1 MNLDKF
7 RANPSESIGA
17 VFFTNYRILLYQTK
31 NGEDLADYIGLFG
44 FYVDL
49 VTDIK
54 SLMIKISKIEY
65 IRAYDMLIFDY
76 KNGIP
81 GDISLL
87 QHVRNINADTP
98 ILLLAD
104 SLKDSNNDMV
114 LRIDSFREGADDVI
128 LRPFNI
134 EEFIYRIRAVLRRCK
149 PVLSK
154 IKLEYQ
160 IGSMLFNTDT
170 YLLTYSDGTLIKL
183 RPSEGKILSIMC
195 AYMDRPIPRSIM
207 LYELYGSEDTSS
219 VSRKQSFS
227 TTLSVL
233 KNRFKPDPQVEI
245 RVTRETVMLRVNSGP
260 DNRPDDG
267 ADLM

>member
-7 RANPSESIGA
+7 RANPSKSIGS

-31 NGEDLADYIGLFG
+31 NGEDLAEYINMFG

-65 IRAYDMLIFDY
+65 MRAYDILILDY
-76 KNGIP
+76 KNGVP
-81 GDISLL
+81 GDISLIS
-87 QHVRNINADTP
+87 HVRSINADTP

-104 SLKDSNNDMV
+104 SLNDSNNNMV
-114 LRIDSFREGADDVI
+114 LKIDSFREGADDVV

-134 EEFIYRIRAVLRRCK
+134 EEFIYRIRAILRRCK

-154 IKLEYQ
+154 IKLEYS

-170 YLLTYSDGTLIKL
+170 YLLTYADGTSVKL
-183 RPSEGKILSIMC
+183 RPAEGKVLSIMC
-195 AYMDRPIPRSIM
+195 AYMERPVPKAIM
-207 LYELYGSEDTSS
+207 LYELYGSEDSAS
-219 VSRKQSFS
+219 AARKQGFS
-227 TTLSVL
+227 VVISTLRA
-233 KNRFKPDPQVEI
+233 KFKPDPSIEI
-245 RVTRETVMLRVNSGP
+245 KVTRETIMLRCN
-260 DNRPDDG
+260 NELDDG